1 MIIQYPTDFIRLE
14 RNTGQKTGGIRS
26 LAYSPDGG
34 ELMAAGFDGFVRFWD
49 SRTGEELRVLD
60 AAGDPVRSAAY
71 SPDGRFIL
79 TAGNRDRTARVWE
92 RLNGKEHLVL
102 RGHGDVIESAV
113 FSPEGTQIL
122 TASWDQT
129 ARLWDFPSGREVRAF
144 KGHAH
149 WLLSAAFSR
158 SGDLAATGDRNGE
171 VKVWS
176 LAGSGESLLLG
187 EHGATV
193 LSACFSPDAKGMVTA
208 SWGDATV
215 KIWNVDQRKETLNF
229 TGHQNPVQRA
239 LFSSDGQKV
248 LSASQDGEVFL
259 WRADTGK
266 IIHEFKCEAM
276 RGDYGGLAFSHDGA
290 RLAVAPCADQ
300 SVLPIRVWNANDG
313 ALLATTPPTSG
324 SCGLTFS
331 PDGRYFATAN
341 WDWVARLWDAQT
353 GEQLRMF
360 KGHSNWVRSVA
371 FSPDSRR
378 LLTGSEDRTIRL
390 WDVATGQELFSSGFS
405 PCSWLD

>member
-1 MIIQYPTDFIRLE
+1 M
-14 RNTGQKTGGIRS
+14 
-26 LAYSPDGG
+26 
-34 ELMAAGFDGFVRFWD
+34 
-49 SRTGEELRVLD
+49 
-60 AAGDPVRSAAY
+60 
-71 SPDGRFIL
+71 
-79 TAGNRDRTARVWE
+79 
-92 RLNGKEHLVL
+92 
-102 RGHGDVIESAV
+102 
-113 FSPEGTQIL
+113 
-122 TASWDQT
+122 
-129 ARLWDFPSGREVRAF
+129 RAF

-276 RGDYGGLAFSHDGA
+276 RGDYGGLAFSHGGA

-390 WDVATGQELFSSGFS
+390 WDVATGQELFSLSGHKDHVLSAQFS
-405 PCSWLD
+405 PTGNRILSASRDSTAILWDTIYRRPLLTLKGHSGPLYSAVYSPDGQLIATAGGDGTVRLWEAANPAGGD